1 VDHLERITDT
11 IESHRDLVDAALA
24 TYYSLIS
31 SRTTD
36 TIRVLTVIS
45 TIFMPLTFLTGFFG
59 MNVPLPYQNHN
70 LSTVVIFA
78 GLFGISG
85 LMLMIFKNLRWL

>member
-1 VDHLERITDT
+1 MDHLERITDT

-24 TYYSLIS
+24 TYYSLIG

-45 TIFMPLTFLTGFFG
+45 TIFMPLTF
-59 MNVPLPYQNHN
+59 
-70 LSTVVIFA
+70 
-78 GLFGISG
+78 
-85 LMLMIFKNLRWL
+85 